1 MSPPASP
8 EDGVVA
14 RVEAGVGEDAPLQPL
29 LLGRH
34 QLLVLA
40 GGGVTVRTR
49 IGTYELRTGQRYEQ
63 DKDMNRT
70 KDVNRTKI

>member
-1 MSPPASP
+1 MSPPPASP

-14 RVEAGVGEDAPLQPL
+14 RVEAGVSEDAPLQPL

-40 GGGVTVRTR
+40 EGGVTVRTR
-49 IGTYELRTGQRYEQ
+49 IGTYELRTGHRYEQ
-63 DKDMNRT
+63 DKDI
-70 KDVNRTKI
+70 NRTKI